1 MNAQRQ
7 VRKRRP
13 EDEPTYIVG
22 MDAHSKKLAISIW
35 DWSDRWNPVAAKE
48 IRCFDIAALEAT
60 YKRHVDLDSL
70 TVIESST
77 NSMAL
82 RRRLNSLGFRAEV
95 VRADAIA
102 DKERK
107 RKVCDLQDARNLA
120 RAYIKGDVD
129 EFVWAP
135 SDRYSEYR
143 DMMFAYRDAAKEV
156 TRMSNRIWSLCSRKG
171 YGLPIRG
178 GSGKAEAI
186 RAETEGLG
194 LSGFARVQLDHLL
207 ADYERMVARKSEIA
221 KMIAEVV
228 VKTPRMLRLMQLPGV
243 NYRGAFALEAAVED
257 IGRFQKASKLA
268 AYGGFSPILDTSGDE
283 EESAR
288 RRGGPGK
295 PLDGE
300 GREDIK
306 FFFAEAGQAVLTSC
320 GKMDIGAWGWRMVNR
335 GKPRN
340 KVVCAIGRKLLTYAW
355 HIMRGDPTPNR
366 LNEAFF
372 RRKMKKLHE
381 TLSSARM
388 RELGFGTQNEFAS
401 QQAELVYGGL
411 PPLATPAGSSSGC
424 GDPA

>member
-7 VRKRRP
+7 VRRRRP
-13 EDEPTYIVG
+13 EDEPACIVG
-22 MDAHSKKLAISIW
+22 MDAHSRKLAISVW

-48 IRCFDIAALEAT
+48 IRCFDISALEVT
-60 YKRHVDLDSL
+60 YRRHVNPDSL
-70 TVIESST
+70 TIIESST
-77 NSMAL
+77 NSMSL
-82 RRRLNSLGFRAEV
+82 KRRLNGLGFRAEI
-95 VRADAIA
+95 VRADTIA

-120 RAYIKGDVD
+120 KAYIKGDID

-143 DMMFAYRDAAKEV
+143 DIMFAYRDATKEV
-156 TRMSNRIWSLCSRKG
+156 VRTSNRIWSLCSRKG
-171 YGLPIRG
+171 YGLPARG
-178 GSGKAEAI
+178 RSGKADAI
-186 RAETEGLG
+186 RSETEALG
-194 LSGFARVQLDHLL
+194 LSGFARMQLDRLL
-207 ADYERMVARKSEIA
+207 EDYERMVARKSEMA
-221 KMIAEVV
+221 RMIAEIVA
-228 VKTPRMLRLMQLPGV
+228 KTPRMLRLMQLPGV

-257 IGRFQKASKLA
+257 IGRFPKASKLA
-268 AYGGFSPILDTSGDE
+268 AYGGFSPILDTSGEE

-300 GREDIK
+300 GREDVK
-306 FFFAEAGQAVLTSC
+306 LFFAEAGQAVLTSC
-320 GKMDIGAWGWRMVNR
+320 GRMDIGAWGWRMINR

-381 TLSSARM
+381 TLGAARM
-388 RELGFGTQNEFAS
+388 RELGFGTREEFAS
-401 QQAELVYGGL
+401 LQAELVYGGL
-411 PPLATPAGSSSGC
+411 PPLATS
-424 GDPA
+424 